1 MSAMSQKL
9 TTSTESKSSTPAVS
23 SFLSKQQREGLLHT
37 VYYLICFALSAVLI
51 FPLFWMISTSL
62 KTAEEANAPKPVW
75 WPAEPQLDAY
85 YTILNNPDWAIYISN
100 SIFVTLLGV
109 TGTVISV
116 TIVAY
121 AFARLEWPGRNYIFY
136 IMLGTLMLPIQ
147 TTLVPQYVLF
157 NQLGWVDTFNP
168 ITIPG
173 FFAGGAAM
181 IFLLRQFLLSI
192 PRELDE
198 AATIDGASQL
208 QIFWYIILP
217 LMKPAIA
224 TVTLFVFVGQWNSL
238 QFPLIYLQSKEL
250 HTLPMEILNL
260 FNPQSSTQPWPLIM
274 ATSLLAVFPLIVLFS
289 LAQRYFTESIVMTGG
304 K

>member
-62 KTAEEANAPKPVW
+62 KTAAEANAPKPVW
-75 WPAEPQLDAY
+75 WPAEPQLEAY

-274 ATSLLAVFPLIVLFS
+274 ATSLLAVFPLIVLFG